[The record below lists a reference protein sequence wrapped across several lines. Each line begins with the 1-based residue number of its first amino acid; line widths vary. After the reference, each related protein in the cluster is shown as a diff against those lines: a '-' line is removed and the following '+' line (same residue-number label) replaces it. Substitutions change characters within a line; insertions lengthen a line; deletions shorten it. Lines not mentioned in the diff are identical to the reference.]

1 MSAFDSNVFA
11 LLGDDENEDPQ
22 VLAAKAPKPVKK
34 EAPKEEAK
42 PGEESPQLGSA
53 PSTPSDNLFA

>member
-42 PGEESPQLGSA
+42 PGEEPPQLG
-53 PSTPSDNLFA
+53 

>member
-1 MSAFDSNVFA
+1 MSAFGSNVFA

-42 PGEESPQLGSA
+42 LGEEPPQWGSA
-53 PSTPSDNLFA
+53 TPYVNQFA

>member
-1 MSAFDSNVFA
+1 MFA

-34 EAPKEEAK
+34 EAPKEEVK
-42 PGEESPQLGSA
+42 PGEPTWHCGAVSRDLFLSSKSS
-53 PSTPSDNLFA
+53 STLS